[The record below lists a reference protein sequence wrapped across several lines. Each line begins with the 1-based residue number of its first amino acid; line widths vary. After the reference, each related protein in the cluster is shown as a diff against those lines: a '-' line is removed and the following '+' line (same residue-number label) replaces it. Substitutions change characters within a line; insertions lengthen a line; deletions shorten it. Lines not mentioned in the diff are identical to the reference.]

1 MPCGSRDGHAASTAV
16 PTECGVA
23 GALTAQQGAWINM
36 ASIPP
41 ATNAFPNSSFPPI
54 HSPPCPGASNGS
66 SPSLDVPYFLTET
79 ATAVLSVAGNLFIC
93 TVILRDRKL
102 RAVVTNHFLVSLAA
116 ADVLVGAV
124 AIPCA
129 QMADAGLPRGH
140 PTLCLLMLCTLL
152 IFTQASV
159 FGLLAIAVERYIS
172 ILKPFQY
179 PSLMSPQNSL
189 LVILSSWVLATFIG
203 ALPLM
208 GWHKPFPPD
217 GQCTFNAF
225 IEDTYEVYFN
235 FVACMLV
242 PLAAML
248 VLYGRI
254 FLEAKRQIRKVAERE
269 VDVSRQ
275 ARRRRV
281 LHKELRLATS
291 LFIVLFC
298 FALCWLPVHVI
309 NTLRLVCPGCP
320 VPSPLVLA
328 TIVLSHANSA
338 INPVVYVFRMRSFR
352 QAFTA
357 AFSCAWHPL
366 PASAPGKFSA
376 SGLTPSN
383 RLEPASRNS
392 PLPGK

>member
-1 MPCGSRDGHAASTAV
+1 
-16 PTECGVA
+16 
-23 GALTAQQGAWINM
+23 
-36 ASIPP
+36 
-41 ATNAFPNSSFPPI
+41 
-54 HSPPCPGASNGS
+54 SNGS
-66 SPSLDVPYFLTET
+66 APGLDVPYFLTET

-93 TVILRDRKL
+93 AVILRDRKL

-129 QMADAGLPRGH
+129 QMADAGLPRGR

-179 PSLMSPQNSL
+179 PSLLSPQNSL
-189 LVILSSWVLATFIG
+189 LAIVSSWVLATFIG

-208 GWHKPFPPD
+208 GWHKPFLPD
-217 GQCTFNAF
+217 GPCNFNAF

-242 PLAAML
+242 PLIIML

-269 VDVSRQ
+269 
-275 ARRRRV
+275 
-281 LHKELRLATS
+281 
-291 LFIVLFC
+291 
-298 FALCWLPVHVI
+298 
-309 NTLRLVCPGCP
+309 
-320 VPSPLVLA
+320 
-328 TIVLSHANSA
+328 
-338 INPVVYVFRMRSFR
+338 
-352 QAFTA
+352 
-357 AFSCAWHPL
+357 
-366 PASAPGKFSA
+366 
-376 SGLTPSN
+376 
-383 RLEPASRNS
+383 
-392 PLPGK
+392 

>member
-1 MPCGSRDGHAASTAV
+1 TP
-16 PTECGVA
+16 VA
-23 GALTAQQGAWINM
+23 GL
-36 ASIPP
+36 
-41 ATNAFPNSSFPPI
+41 
-54 HSPPCPGASNGS
+54 
-66 SPSLDVPYFLTET
+66 T

-93 TVILRDRKL
+93 AVILRDRKL

-129 QMADAGLPRGH
+129 QMADAGLPRGR

-179 PSLMSPQNSL
+179 PSLLSPQNSL
-189 LVILSSWVLATFIG
+189 LAIVSSWVLATFIG

-208 GWHKPFPPD
+208 GWHKPFLPD
-217 GQCTFNAF
+217 GPCNFNAF

-242 PLAAML
+242 PLIIML

-281 LHKELRLATS
+281 LRKELRLATS

-298 FALCWLPVHVI
+298 FALCWLPLHI
-309 NTLRLVCPGCP
+309 IDTLRLVCPGCP
-320 VPSPLVLA
+320 VPGPLVLA
-328 TIVLSHANSA
+328 TVVLSHANSA
-338 INPVVYVFRMRSFR
+338 VNPVVYVFRMRSFR

-366 PASAPGKFSA
+366 PASAPRKSSA
-376 SGLTPSN
+376 SGLTQSN
-383 RLEPASRNS
+383 RLEQASPGMSLRAQGHDLVTGGPPHTFREYPTLMLSLPKCGSRMPPLTQKSWLPAPPTLTTE
-392 PLPGK
+392 PLSQRQPHMFCKAHVQ

>member
-1 MPCGSRDGHAASTAV
+1 MAR
-16 PTECGVA
+16 
-23 GALTAQQGAWINM
+23 AL
-36 ASIPP
+36 P
-41 ATNAFPNSSFPPI
+41 ATNAFPNSS
-54 HSPPCPGASNGS
+54 SPPCLGPSNGS
-66 SPSLDVPYFLTET
+66 APGLDVPYFLTET

-93 TVILRDRKL
+93 AVILRDRKL
-102 RAVVTNHFLVSLAA
+102 RAVVTNHFLVSLA
-116 ADVLVGAV
+116 
-124 AIPCA
+124 
-129 QMADAGLPRGH
+129 
-140 PTLCLLMLCTLL
+140 
-152 IFTQASV
+152 ASV

-179 PSLMSPQNSL
+179 PSLLSPQNSL
-189 LVILSSWVLATFIG
+189 LAIVSSWVLATFIG

-208 GWHKPFPPD
+208 GWHKPFLPD
-217 GQCTFNAF
+217 GPCNFNAF

-242 PLAAML
+242 PLIIML

-281 LHKELRLATS
+281 LRKELRLATS

-298 FALCWLPVHVI
+298 FALCWLPLHI
-309 NTLRLVCPGCP
+309 IDTLRLVCPGCP
-320 VPSPLVLA
+320 VPGPLVLA
-328 TIVLSHANSA
+328 TVVLSHANSA
-338 INPVVYVFRMRSFR
+338 VNPVVYVFRMRSFR

-366 PASAPGKFSA
+366 PASAPRKSSA
-376 SGLTPSN
+376 SGLTQSN
-383 RLEPASRNS
+383 RLEQASRNT
-392 PLPGK
+392 PLPGN

>member
-1 MPCGSRDGHAASTAV
+1 MPRGSDGRAALAAAQMEHGDS
-16 PTECGVA
+16 
-23 GALTAQQGAWINM
+23 GALRAPRGAWKDMTGVPATLDTFPNWSFP
-36 ASIPP
+36 SIP
-41 ATNAFPNSSFPPI
+41 APP
-54 HSPPCPGASNGS
+54 HLGASNGS
-66 SPSLDVPYFLTET
+66 SPGLDVPYFLMES
-79 ATAVLSVAGNLFIC
+79 ATAVLSIAGNLFIC

-102 RAVVTNHFLVSLAA
+102 RAVVTNHFLVSLAV

-129 QMADAGLPRGH
+129 QLADVGLPQGQ

-152 IFTQASV
+152 VFTQASV

-172 ILKPFQY
+172 ILKPFRY
-179 PSLMSPQNSL
+179 LSLMTPHNAL
-189 LVILSSWVLATFIG
+189 LAILGSWVLATVIG
-203 ALPLM
+203 SLPLM

-217 GQCTFNAF
+217 GPCVFNAF
-225 IEDTYEVYFN
+225 IEETYKVYFN
-235 FVACMLV
+235 FLACMLL

-281 LHKELRLATS
+281 LRKELRLATS

-298 FALCWLPVHVI
+298 FALCWLPLHVI
-309 NTLRLVCPGCP
+309 NAVRLFCPGCP
-320 VPSPLVLA
+320 IPGTLVLA
-328 TIVLSHANSA
+328 AIVLSHANSA

-357 AFSCAWHPL
+357 AISCAARPS
-366 PASAPGKFSA
+366 PASVPGKLSA
-376 SGLTPSN
+376 SGLTTSDRAGQP
-383 RLEPASRNS
+383 RRNS
-392 PLPGK
+392 SLPGK